1 MLLNWGFFYYDLKNF
16 FFKDYILKMKVICH
30 RVLML
35 DSAGMLLHSII
46 LYKHVSN
53 ALFLFD
59 TMLWKKTQTFACLK
73 KKNK

>member
-1 MLLNWGFFYYDLKNF
+1 
-16 FFKDYILKMKVICH
+16 MKVICH

-35 DSAGMLLHSII
+35 DSAGMLLHSIL

-73 KKNK
+73 KKKK

>member
-1 MLLNWGFFYYDLKNF
+1 
-16 FFKDYILKMKVICH
+16 MKVICH

-35 DSAGMLLHSII
+35 DSAGMLLNFIP

-59 TMLWKKTQTFACLK
+59 TMLWKKRKPSPA
-73 KKNK
+73 